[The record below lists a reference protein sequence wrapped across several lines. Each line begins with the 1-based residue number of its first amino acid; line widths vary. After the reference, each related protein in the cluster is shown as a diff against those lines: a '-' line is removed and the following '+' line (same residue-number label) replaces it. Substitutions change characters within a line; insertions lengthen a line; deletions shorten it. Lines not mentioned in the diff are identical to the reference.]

1 MAKPKT
7 IRATRAATARTMIA
21 NMMIGLL
28 DALGLPA
35 SRLPPAVAP
44 VDRDHPRFSPDR
56 QAPEIRVFP
65 DRGHGCGT
73 RARPGAPIAR
83 PVPVSGCFARVPGR
97 PADQFLMAL
106 SGHTMMP

>member
-7 IRATRAATARTMIA
+7 IKATRAATAKTMTA

-44 VDRDHPRFSPDR
+44 VDRDHPRFDPDR
-56 QAPEIRVFP
+56 QAPGNQGYP
-65 DRGHGCGT
+65 
-73 RARPGAPIAR
+73 
-83 PVPVSGCFARVPGR
+83 
-97 PADQFLMAL
+97 
-106 SGHTMMP
+106 